1 MSSTYETYTD
11 LQLDEA
17 EANLMKQIERIRKE
31 RKSRN
36 AESSKTFSL
45 KSLISSKEEK
55 PKKKA
60 ILSSSSNEEEE
71 KPKKKT
77 VIIKKVKD
85 DTEVRAIKATISSMK
100 EVLDYHH
107 VDYPSSAKKDELSE
121 IVRKHNLVRECEK
134 KESIKKS

>member
-36 AESSKTFSL
+36 TESSQNFSL
-45 KSLISSKEEK
+45 KSLISLGSSKEEK
-55 PKKKA
+55 PKKK
-60 ILSSSSNEEEE
+60 
-71 KPKKKT
+71 T
-77 VIIKKVKD
+77 VIVKKVKD